1 MNCADATPWGV
12 QRREYDPGG
21 LSYSED
27 FLLFE
32 MQGKTCCFDIQN
44 DLPSRAGRQFV
55 QQNVRSLV
63 TRSHTSHAD

>member
-27 FLLFE
+27 FLLCFKCKE
-32 MQGKTCCFDIQN
+32 KLAGLIFRKTSLQGGASVCSTERGKSCDEK
-44 DLPSRAGRQFV
+44 
-55 QQNVRSLV
+55 
-63 TRSHTSHAD
+63 SHFAR

>member
-27 FLLFE
+27 FLLCL
-32 MQGKTCCFDIQN
+32 QGKGKLAVLMLRKT
-44 DLPSRAGRQFV
+44 
-55 QQNVRSLV
+55 SLQGGASV
-63 TRSHTSHAD
+63 CSTERGKSCDEKSYFAR